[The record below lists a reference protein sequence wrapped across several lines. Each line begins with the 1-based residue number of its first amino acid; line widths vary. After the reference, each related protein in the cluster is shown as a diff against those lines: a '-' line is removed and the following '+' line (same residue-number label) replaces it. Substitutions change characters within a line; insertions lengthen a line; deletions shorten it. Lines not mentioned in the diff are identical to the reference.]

1 MLNLYFVMGPT
12 GSGKSTVLNKLFIK
26 IPEMRKI
33 TQYTT
38 RPKRDEN
45 DNDYIF
51 VSNETYNMAFN
62 HLSTKSNTLDAIKD
76 NENLEHKKIL
86 EDMLNS
92 YVLSNRA
99 YEVTDSVL
107 WQYAMVLDEDI
118 FDMQYSNAN
127 YATSCTVKQLFDII
141 GNLICTYDERL
152 VDLVHNGSN
161 LSLNF
166 IIIETDNGKRLKYLY
181 EREEERDQIPYE
193 VNNYRELLRRY
204 ISDTYE
210 NNFNEQLMSG
220 LLTALLNDLIHN
232 SGVKVNVDIITNNYD
247 DNFYEDINK
256 YISKIPSCSIADDF
270 SINNDTER

>member
-12 GSGKSTVLNKLFIK
+12 GSGKSTVLDRLFMK
-26 IPEMRKI
+26 VPGMTHI

-51 VSNETYNMAFN
+51 VDSVLYNTAFN
-62 HLSTKSNTLDAIKD
+62 HFNTKSNILDAINDNDNFENKD
-76 NENLEHKKIL
+76 TLER
-86 EDMLNS
+86 MMNS

-99 YEVTDSVL
+99 YEVTESTL
-107 WQYAMVLDEDI
+107 WQYAMVLNEEI
-118 FDMQYSNAN
+118 FDMQYSNMN

-141 GNLICTYDERL
+141 GNLLCTYDERL
-152 VDLVHNGSN
+152 INLIHNGSN
-161 LSLNF
+161 ISLNF
-166 IIIETDNGKRLKYLY
+166 IIIETDNRKRLEYLY
-181 EREEERDQIPYE
+181 EREEKREQSSTE

-220 LLTALLNDLIHN
+220 LLPALLNDLIHN
-232 SGVKVNVDIITNNYD
+232 SGVKVNVDIINNNYD
-247 DNFYEDINK
+247 DNFYTDIDN
-256 YISKIPSCSIADDF
+256 YISKIPSCSNIDDDIERQ
-270 SINNDTER
+270 INE